1 MMMRNSE
8 LSSVLLDAYN
18 QKIKDLEDERKT
30 SLRLRNRMFGHEVD
44 PDEDEGGINAN
55 NNEHTTA
62 EDSRVSPP
70 VVDESSSSG
79 TPQRR
84 VRRRRGCD

>member
-1 MMMRNSE
+1 M
-8 LSSVLLDAYN
+8 LLDAYN
-18 QKIKDLEDERKT
+18 QNIKDLEDERKT
-30 SLRLRNRMFGHEVD
+30 SIRLRESMFGREVD

-55 NNEHTTA
+55 TNEHTTA